1 MFKRNTFAVI
11 AFLLSMF
18 APLVAIAGDSFKVS
32 ATLSHNGVVFASPVL
47 VVKDRA
53 LASVVVAGENGYK
66 LALTVSDIG
75 DGKLNIKTDLDSSH
89 GSISPTL
96 VIQPGELS
104 SIRIGDLS
112 ISLKAVRGE
121 I

>member
-1 MFKRNTFAVI
+1 MFKRNIFA
-11 AFLLSMF
+11 ATTFLLSMF
-18 APLVAIAGDSFKVS
+18 APLTVIAADSFKVS
-32 ATLSHNGVVFASPVL
+32 ATLSHKGVVFASPVL
-47 VVKDRA
+47 VVKGGA

-66 LALTVSDIG
+66 LALIVSDIG
-75 DGKLNIKTDLDSSH
+75 DGKLNFKTNLDSSH

-96 VIQPGELS
+96 VIQPDELS
-104 SIRIGDLS
+104 SVRVGDLS

>member
-1 MFKRNTFAVI
+1 MFKRNILAAI
-11 AFLLSMF
+11 AFMPFTF
-18 APLVAIAGDSFKVS
+18 APLAAVADDSFKVS
-32 ATLSHNGVVFASPVL
+32 ATLSHKGVVFASPVL
-47 VVKDRA
+47 VIKDRT

-75 DGKLNIKTDLDSSH
+75 DGKLKINTNLDSSH

-96 VIQPGELS
+96 ITQLGELS
-104 SIRIGDLS
+104 SIRVGDIS
-112 ISLKAVRGE
+112 ISLKTVRGK

>member
-1 MFKRNTFAVI
+1 MFKRNTFAAI
-11 AFLLSMF
+11 AVLLSMF
-18 APLVAIAGDSFKVS
+18 APLAAVAADSFKIS
-32 ATLSHNGVVFASPVL
+32 ATLSHKGVVFASPVL

-53 LASVVVAGENGYK
+53 LASVAVAGENSYK

-75 DGKLNIKTDLDSSH
+75 DGKLNIKTNLDSSH

-96 VIQPGELS
+96 ITQPGELS
-104 SIRIGDLS
+104 TVRVGDIS
-112 ISLKAVRGE
+112 ISLKAVRSE